1 MAGFM
6 AADKTT
12 SGSSLY
18 CPDVLIDPLKLST
31 V

>member
-6 AADKTT
+6 AADKITC
-12 SGSSLY
+12 GSSLY
-18 CPDVLIDPLKLST
+18 CPDILIDPLKLSM